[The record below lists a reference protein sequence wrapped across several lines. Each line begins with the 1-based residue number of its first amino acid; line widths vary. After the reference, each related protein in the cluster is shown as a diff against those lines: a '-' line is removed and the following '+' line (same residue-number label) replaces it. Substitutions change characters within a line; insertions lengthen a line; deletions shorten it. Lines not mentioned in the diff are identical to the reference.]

1 MKEIKIYLQYSCPN
15 VWTFVVLLKCHLHLY
30 STGPEKPGNI
40 SVTQRTNTLSI
51 SWILPRGNIS
61 YYQVKISN
69 ENLVFTNSSQ
79 TMATTTSFTYLKPGR
94 LYNITVTAFAG
105 NLWNTSDQVSFAT
118 GKPNNLISFL
128 YHHVFEDPENN
139 CGYH

>member
-15 VWTFVVLLKCHLHLY
+15 VWTFVLLKCHLHLY

-40 SVTQRTNTLSI
+40 SVTEGTNTLSI